1 MVELK
6 SLFKLAPA
14 LAIKYFKKKSNTFTW
29 DWYELWQDAHK
40 KSFTVAKV
48 MREDILKDNKEVNRK
63 LLDLATRGENLRPL
77 MKNIAGIFAYSTEE
91 NFKEEGRPK
100 WQDLAES
107 TKKQRKKKGTYP
119 GLILQVTGQLASSV
133 NTYYDD
139 DSAVIGS
146 NLDYAAIHQLGG
158 QAGKEQKAEIPARPY
173 LQLTHDDFAE
183 IIDETTVFLK

>member
-1 MVELK
+1 MVDE
-6 SLFKLAPA
+6 PIE
-14 LAIKYFKKKSNTFTW
+14 IK
-29 DWYELWQDAHK
+29 
-40 KSFTVAKV
+40 
-48 MREDILKDNKEVNRK
+48 IDNKEVNKK

-91 NFKEEGRPK
+91 NFKVEGRPK

-139 DSAVIGS
+139 NSAVIGS

-158 QAGKEQKAEIPARPY
+158 QACKGHKTEIPARPY
-173 LQLTHDDFAE
+173 LQLTDDDFAE